1 MKLAPG
7 RQTLRNSAVSCTLAA
22 VVLGAMLSTAGLAP
36 QSANGTWKILIMGDH
51 RGDNKAFAYFG
62 DPPVTNGYTDGGMN
76 KAVLKDLAQAA
87 RAEGPVFVLSV
98 GDYVTKWQ
106 PTINGCDADTL
117 LSSELAEW
125 RAIWLENSGNLP
137 IFPVRGNQEWSA
149 PQDTWRNWIKTMPG
163 IGSLRMCSPPGEE
176 GLTYAFTHKNCLFVA
191 IDEYASA
198 ISPDSPTIPQPTLS
212 WLGGVF
218 AASDRP
224 HVFVYG
230 HAPAYEVWDAKKTRF
245 DRTPP
250 VKVVKDGLPS
260 PALVDSKGQPLTP
273 QMEYDAVMNVR
284 NPLWNLLGSE
294 RATYYCGHEHLYA
307 RGVANDA
314 FGNLVR
320 QVIIGNGGAPPP
332 AAFPEARYSGDP
344 FVESV
349 AGASPDSVRYINN
362 WNSPRITV
370 EAFDN
375 PHPETPAGTFG
386 YIIVEIHGSHATA
399 IYKAERFADDPNG
412 FVELDRW
419 SWKITE

>member
-1 MKLAPG
+1 
-7 RQTLRNSAVSCTLAA
+7 
-22 VVLGAMLSTAGLAP
+22 
-36 QSANGTWKILIMGDH
+36 MGDH
-51 RGDNKAFAYFG
+51 RGDNKAFKYFG
-62 DPPVTNGYTDGGMN
+62 TPPITNGYTDGGIN
-76 KAVLKDLAQAA
+76 KAVLKDLARAA
-87 RAEGPVFVLSV
+87 RQEAPVFVLSV

-125 RAIWLENSGNLP
+125 RAIWLENSGNLA

-149 PQDTWRNWIKTMPG
+149 PPDTWRKWIQGMPG

-198 ISPDSPTIPQPTLS
+198 ISPDSPTIPPTTLA
-212 WLGGVF
+212 WLGSIF
-218 AASDRP
+218 ASSDRP

-260 PALVDSKGQPLTP
+260 PALLDAKGEPKTP
-273 QMEYDAVMNVR
+273 EMQYDAVMNVR
-284 NPLWNLLGSE
+284 NPFWNLLGSE
-294 RATYYCGHEHLYA
+294 RATYYAGHEHLYA
-307 RGVANDA
+307 RGVAYDA

-332 AAFPEARYSGDP
+332 AAFPAASYSGDP
-344 FVESV
+344 FVES
-349 AGASPDSVRYINN
+349 AAAASPDSVRYVDN

-375 PHPETPAGTFG
+375 PHPDSPAGTFG

-399 IYKAERFADDPNG
+399 IYKAERFANDPNG

-419 SWKITE
+419 SWKITD